1 MARFKKAL
9 LKCGT
14 YHSPDGKI
22 EVTPERLKHFADT
35 FAKMSAADLGIPVGW
50 DHSDDPAKTIPL
62 SLAALKSPSPRS
74 AKDSVG
80 WLDQVNLSPDGH
92 SLEFTLEIPD
102 ETAAKK
108 AETNVVEVSPII
120 YPAWKDGQ
128 GREWQDCITHV
139 DLVNHPVD
147 ASQTPFTPVPSSA
160 SIACALRMSLAGGAS
175 KMYRLADDND
185 RRDPQNQDTPLPKIE
200 DNPDLPGPP
209 KSDEGK
215 KLEAILAYLEQVGVV
230 LPSDTDGTNFM
241 ERLLTGLMSAQAAK
255 DQAKAESEKSEKED
269 DDMPNPTE
277 ASPQFAAMSLQAKTA
292 HSYAEKMHRKEIES
306 RLESVFK
313 SGRCTAYEHAT
324 HRASLAAVKLSLNTE
339 GVAEK
344 SAVES
349 WLESREALPEGAAW
363 KHDQRLRMATEA
375 AAPTVIDE
383 LSDEDA
389 DKVVDQVFR
398 RKNKNHAASA
408 AK

>member
-35 FAKMSAADLGIPVGW
+35 FAKMSAADLGIPVGY
-50 DHSDDPAKTIPL
+50 DHSDDPAKTVPL
-62 SLAALKSPSPRS
+62 SLAALKGPAPRS

-80 WLDQVNLSPDGH
+80 WLDQINLSPDGQ

-102 ETAAKK
+102 EAAAKK

-128 GREWQDCITHV
+128 GREWRDCITHV

-147 ASQTPFTPVPSSA
+147 AGQTPFTPVPAPA
-160 SIACALRMSLAGGAS
+160 SIACGLRMSLVGGAS
-175 KMYRLADDND
+175 KMYRLADGDSEK
-185 RRDPQNQDTPLPKIE
+185 RDPQNVDSPLPKVD

-230 LPSDTDGTNFM
+230 LPSDTDATNFM

-255 DQAKAESEKSEKED
+255 DQAKAESEKAEKED
-269 DDMPNPTE
+269 DDMPNPSE
-277 ASPQFAAMSLQAKTA
+277 ASPQFAAMSLKANVA
-292 HSYAEKMHRKEIES
+292 HSYAERAYKKEIAS
-306 RLESVFK
+306 RLQAAFE
-313 SGRCTAYEHAT
+313 SGRCTSDEHNA
-324 HRASLAAVKLSLNTE
+324 HKQALDAVKLSLGTDE
-339 GVAEK
+339 VPHK
-344 SAVES
+344 SQVEL
-349 WLESREALPEGAAW
+349 WLESRESLPEGAAW
-363 KHDQRLRMATEA
+363 KHDQRLRMAAEA
-375 AAPTVIDE
+375 PAPNINGE
-383 LSDEDA
+383 ISDEEASKILD
-389 DKVVDQVFR
+389 DVFR
-398 RKNKNHAASA
+398 RNKGHKAAAS
-408 AK
+408 